1 MPKVHFSTGSERV
14 LLAIHI
20 QTWYSRRLCILVV
33 QIPSAEMEERTVA
46 MTRPYNCKNLTRG
59 SSIINYAQLSSVFKL
74 IKCWLY
80 TYIYIYTSENHTIL
94 LSVDILNRDGVFF
107 NTFSSV
113 PFNANYYNH
122 LNTICYIT
130 KLAYQKTYCNIE
142 LAFHGN
148 FWIMKTSYRYQFAAV
163 RLFIYFLFLNLLMYI
178 L

>member
-1 MPKVHFSTGSERV
+1 MPKVNFSTGSERV

-94 LSVDILNRDGVFF
+94 LSVDILNRDGFF
-107 NTFSSV
+107 
-113 PFNANYYNH
+113 
-122 LNTICYIT
+122 LI
-130 KLAYQKTYCNIE
+130 L
-142 LAFHGN
+142 FH
-148 FWIMKTSYRYQFAAV
+148 QF
-163 RLFIYFLFLNLLMYI
+163 LLMQI
-178 L
+178 ITTT